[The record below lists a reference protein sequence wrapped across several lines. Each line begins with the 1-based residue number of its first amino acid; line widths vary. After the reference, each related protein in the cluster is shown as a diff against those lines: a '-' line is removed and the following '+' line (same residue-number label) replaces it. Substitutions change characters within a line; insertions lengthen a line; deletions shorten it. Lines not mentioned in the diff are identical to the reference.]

1 MLSIALSSVQ
11 LQTLDNMYKAYES
24 EAFLDR
30 AKQSQTDRQP
40 INQPGSQAA
49 LQPGRQPDSQTAIQL
64 DREKERERERQTHR
78 HTDRGPLPKV
88 DHTP

>member
-30 AKQSQTDRQP
+30 AKQSQTDSQST
-40 INQPGSQAA
+40 SQAA
-49 LQPGRQPDSQTAIQL
+49 RQPCSQAGSQTAIQL